1 MNLIR
6 KTGLLMAM
14 VSCVALLTGCVPQLS
29 SGDNIKIVLT
39 TGFEKNEVFR
49 IEDVS
54 CSLSEIMVYLINT
67 QDQYEST
74 LGNGIWDAKVKGQNL
89 EDSVKESCLAK
100 ISQIKTMNLL
110 AQQNGIILS
119 DGEKAQAQKAAE
131 EYYGSLNDTEKT
143 AMDNVSLPMITQM
156 YEEYALADK
165 LYQYTIRDINPEVS
179 DDEARKLTVQQI
191 FYKTYTLD
199 ATGQKVSVSDTQK
212 EQIYQKMKQIQK
224 QIASGTAFEMLAE
237 KYNEADAVT
246 ISFGKGEVDAALET
260 AAFNLATDEVSDIIE
275 TTDGYEII
283 KCVTTFNKSE
293 TEANKVRIVEERKK
307 EAFGK
312 QYDDFA
318 DNLTRELNTELWNK
332 IKLVHDSKITT
343 SSFREV
349 YDKYF
354 PVESQ
359 KSTY

>member
-6 KTGLLMAM
+6 KTGLFMAI
-14 VSCVALLTGCVPQLS
+14 VSCVTLLTGCVPQLS
-29 SGDNIKIVLT
+29 SGENLKVVLT
-39 TGFEKNEVFR
+39 TGFRENEVFR
-49 IEDVS
+49 IEDAS

-74 LGNGIWDAKVKGQNL
+74 LGSGIWNAKVKGQNL

-110 AQQNGIILS
+110 AQQNGIMLS
-119 DGEKAQAQKAAE
+119 DDEKTKAQKAAQ
-131 EYYGSLNDTEKT
+131 EYYGSLNDTEKA
-143 AMDNVSLPMITQM
+143 AMDNVSLNTVTQM
-156 YEEYALADK
+156 YDEYALADK

-191 FYKTYTLD
+191 FCKTYTLD
-199 ATGQKVSVSDTQK
+199 ATGQKVTVSDAQK
-212 EQIYQKMKQIQK
+212 QKIYQKMQQIQK
-224 QIASGTAFEMLAE
+224 LIASGTAFETLSE
-237 KYNEADAVT
+237 KYNEADDAT
-246 ISFGKGEVDAALET
+246 ISFGKGEVDAALE

-275 TTDGYEII
+275 TADGYEII
-283 KCVTTFNKSE
+283 KCVTTFNKTE

-318 DNLTRELNTELWNK
+318 DNLTRELNNELWDK
-332 IKLVHDSKITT
+332 VKLVHDSRIKT
-343 SSFREV
+343 SSFREI

-354 PVESQ
+354 STQSQ
-359 KSTY
+359 

>member
-6 KTGLLMAM
+6 KTGLFMAI
-14 VSCVALLTGCVPQLS
+14 VSCVTLLTGCVPQLS
-29 SGDNIKIVLT
+29 SGENLKVVLT
-39 TGFEKNEVFR
+39 TGFRENEVFR
-49 IEDVS
+49 IEVAS

-74 LGNGIWDAKVKGQNL
+74 LGSGIWNAKVKGQNL

-100 ISQIKTMNLL
+100 IAQIKTMNLL
-110 AQQNGIILS
+110 AQQNGIMLS
-119 DGEKAQAQKAAE
+119 DDEKTKAQKAAQ
-131 EYYGSLNDTEKT
+131 EYYGSLNDTEKA
-143 AMDNVSLPMITQM
+143 AMDNVSLNTVTQM
-156 YEEYALADK
+156 YDEYALADK

-191 FYKTYTLD
+191 FCKTYTLD
-199 ATGQKVSVSDTQK
+199 ATGQKVAVSDAQK
-212 EQIYQKMKQIQK
+212 QKIYQKMQQIQK
-224 QIASGTAFEMLAE
+224 LIASGTAFETLSE
-237 KYNEADAVT
+237 KYNEADDAT
-246 ISFGKGEVDAALET
+246 ISFGKGEVDAALEA

-275 TTDGYEII
+275 TADGYEII
-283 KCVTTFNKSE
+283 KCVTTFNKTE

-318 DNLTRELNTELWNK
+318 DNLTRELNNELWDK
-332 IKLVHDSKITT
+332 VKLVHDSRIKT
-343 SSFREV
+343 SSFREI

-354 PVESQ
+354 STQSQ
-359 KSTY
+359 

>member
-6 KTGLLMAM
+6 KTGLFMAI
-14 VSCVALLTGCVPQLS
+14 VSCVTLLTGCVPQLS
-29 SGDNIKIVLT
+29 SGENLKVVLT
-39 TGFEKNEVFR
+39 TGFRENEVFR
-49 IEDVS
+49 IEDAS

-74 LGNGIWDAKVKGQNL
+74 LGSGIWNAKVKGQNL

-100 ISQIKTMNLL
+100 IAQIKTMNLL
-110 AQQNGIILS
+110 AQQNGIMLS
-119 DGEKAQAQKAAE
+119 DDEKTKAQKAAQ
-131 EYYGSLNDTEKT
+131 EYYGSLNDTEKA
-143 AMDNVSLPMITQM
+143 AMDNVSLNTVTQM
-156 YEEYALADK
+156 YDEYALADK

-191 FYKTYTLD
+191 FCKTYTLD
-199 ATGQKVSVSDTQK
+199 ATGQKVTVSDAQK
-212 EQIYQKMKQIQK
+212 QKIYQKMQQIQK
-224 QIASGTAFEMLAE
+224 LIASGTAFETLSE
-237 KYNEADAVT
+237 KYNEADDAT
-246 ISFGKGEVDAALET
+246 ISFGKGEVDAALEA

-275 TTDGYEII
+275 TADGYEII
-283 KCVTTFNKSE
+283 KCVTTFNKTE

-318 DNLTRELNTELWNK
+318 DNLTRELNTELWDK
-332 IKLVHDSKITT
+332 VKLVHDSKITT
-343 SSFREV
+343 SSFREI

-354 PVESQ
+354 STQSQ
-359 KSTY
+359 

>member
-6 KTGLLMAM
+6 KTGLLMAI
-14 VSCVALLTGCVPQLS
+14 VSCVTLLTGCVPQLS
-29 SGDNIKIVLT
+29 SGENLKVVLT
-39 TGFEKNEVFR
+39 TGFRENEVFR
-49 IEDVS
+49 IEDAS

-74 LGNGIWDAKVKGQNL
+74 LGSGIWNAKVKGQNL

-110 AQQNGIILS
+110 AQQNGIMLS
-119 DGEKAQAQKAAE
+119 DDEKTKAQKAAQ
-131 EYYGSLNDTEKT
+131 EYYGSLNDTEKA
-143 AMDNVSLPMITQM
+143 AMDNVSLNTVTQM
-156 YEEYALADK
+156 YDEYALADK

-191 FYKTYTLD
+191 FCKTYTLD
-199 ATGQKVSVSDTQK
+199 ATGQKVTVSDAQK
-212 EQIYQKMKQIQK
+212 QKIYQKMQQIQK
-224 QIASGTAFEMLAE
+224 LIASGTAFETLSE
-237 KYNEADAVT
+237 KYNEADDAT
-246 ISFGKGEVDAALET
+246 ISFGKGEVDAALEA

-275 TTDGYEII
+275 TADGYEII
-283 KCVTTFNKSE
+283 KCVTTFNKTE

-318 DNLTRELNTELWNK
+318 DNLTRELNNELWDK
-332 IKLVHDSKITT
+332 VKLVHDSRIKT
-343 SSFREV
+343 SSFREI

-354 PVESQ
+354 STQSQ
-359 KSTY
+359 